1 MSDTEQI
8 LVFGDDGSPEADV
21 AWLWINNHRWDG
33 WRIEAITGRSP
44 EPGEHAPPRPRPWT
58 PPWDRSPTAPADI
71 SSLSFLVATGDPRVV
86 IADRGDAA
94 LIVVGSRGLGHL
106 RAIWS
111 GSTSEWLM
119 HQPVA
124 PVAVVRSARPVRSAL
139 ICVDG
144 SEHSSAAARALLRL
158 PLSRGVDATVLAVD
172 DGSVD
177 AEAASGSIA
186 GLCSDAGVPATEVQL
201 EGRPSKA
208 ILDRLRDAPVDL
220 VVLGTR
226 GLTGLDRMKL
236 GSTAAKV
243 VRDAPCS
250 ALVVTADAEDEPAA
264 R

>member
-1 MSDTEQI
+1 MSTDAPL

-21 AWLWINNHRWDG
+21 AWLWINNHRWPG
-33 WRIEAITGRSP
+33 WRIEAVTGMTP
-44 EPGEHAPPRPRPWT
+44 DPADHAPPRPRQWT

-71 SSLSFLVATGDPRVV
+71 ASLSLLVATGDPRVV
-86 IADRGDAA
+86 LAEHRDAA

-119 HQPVA
+119 HQPLA
-124 PVAVVRSARPVRSAL
+124 PVAVIRSARPVRSAL

-144 SEHSSAAARALLRL
+144 SEHSSSAVRAMARL
-158 PLSRGVDATVLAVD
+158 PLAQDAEATVLAVA
-172 DGSVD
+172 DGTVD
-177 AEAASGSIA
+177 VGAATGSAVGLLADEGIA
-186 GLCSDAGVPATEVQL
+186 ATELHL
-201 EGRPSKA
+201 EGRPAKA
-208 ILDRLRDAPVDL
+208 ILDRLRDTPADL
-220 VVLGTR
+220 VVVGTR

-250 ALVVTADAEDEPAA
+250 ALVVTA
-264 R
+264 